1 MRNRAEGKQAEK
13 KVQRMMAK
21 KQAAQDEE
29 NKRKGAAQGKGKP
42 GAAGENER
50 KRHEKGGAVLK
61 SRRQAE
67 R

>member
-13 KVQRMMAK
+13 KVQGMMAK
-21 KQAAQDEE
+21 KQAAQ
-29 NKRKGAAQGKGKP
+29 GKGKP
-42 GAAGENER
+42 GPAGENER

>member
-1 MRNRAEGKQAEK
+1 
-13 KVQRMMAK
+13 MAK

-29 NKRKGAAQGKGKP
+29 NKRKGAAQGKGKLGP
-42 GAAGENER
+42 AGENER